1 MEEQM
6 HIFYYVAVVLAAG
19 LFVAKVT
26 GKFKLPNVTGY
37 LIAGLLIGPSVF
49 AIVPRETVEQLTL
62 FSDLALAF
70 IAYSIG
76 SQINF
81 KQLKKVGAGVI
92 AITLLEAL
100 MAMFLVVLV
109 MLFVFKTSL
118 AFALLIGSIACA
130 TAPAATMMVIRQYKA
145 KGPVVETLLPVVA
158 MDDCV
163 SIMAF
168 GVALTVSK
176 SLISGGSIDFTQLV
190 LIPLGEI
197 VGAFVLGFVLAMLFL
212 LIEKIIKSEGELMNF
227 VIVVILMGY
236 ALSTRLHFSSLLAC
250 MAIGGT
256 ISNVRAGKMKY
267 FTIVDNLTVPIFLAF
282 FVISGA
288 DLDIRA
294 LKATGLIGAAYVIV
308 RVIGKWLGAYMG
320 AKMYNM
326 PTAVQKY
333 LGYTLV
339 PQAGVAIGLSLIAQ
353 NTLPGE
359 YGSQIRTVIL
369 AATVIYEFVGP
380 LITKKALIAAGEIQ
394 VHEKEKSLKEIPSNG

>member
-1 MEEQM
+1 M
-6 HIFYYVAVVLAAG
+6 HILYYVAVVLAAG
-19 LFVAKVT
+19 LFVAKIT

-37 LIAGLLIGPSVF
+37 LIAGLLIGPSVTGF
-49 AIVPRETVEQLTL
+49 VPKETVEQLSL
-62 FSDLALAF
+62 FSDVALAF

-81 KQLKKVGAGVI
+81 KQLKKVGAGVV

-100 MAMFLVVLV
+100 TAMFLVVLT
-109 MLFVFKTSL
+109 MLLVFKTSL

-176 SLISGGSIDFTQLV
+176 ALITGGSVDFKQLV
-190 LIPLGEI
+190 LIPVGEI
-197 VGAFVLGFVLAMLFL
+197 FGALVLGVVIALLFL
-212 LIEKIIKSEGELMNF
+212 FIEKIIKSEGELMNF
-227 VIVVILMGY
+227 VIVTIFMGY
-236 ALSTRLHFSSLLAC
+236 AISTKLHFSSLLAC

-256 ISNVRAGKMKY
+256 ISNLRAGKMKY
-267 FTIVDNLTVPIFLAF
+267 FSIVDQITVPIFLAF
-282 FVISGA
+282 FVVSGA
-288 DLDIRA
+288 DLDIQA
-294 LKATGLIGAAYVIV
+294 LRSTGLIGIAYVVV
-308 RVIGKWLGAYMG
+308 RVIGKWLGAYIG
-320 AKMYNM
+320 AKMYHM
-326 PTAVQKY
+326 PTTVQKY

-353 NTLPGE
+353 NALPGE
-359 YGSQIRTVIL
+359 HGAQIRTLIL
-369 AATVIYEFVGP
+369 AATVIYEFIGP
-380 LITKKALIAAGEIQ
+380 LVTKKALIAAGEIELS
-394 VHEKEKSLKEIPSNG
+394 EKPRSAAASA

>member
-1 MEEQM
+1 M
-6 HIFYYVAVVLAAG
+6 HILYYVAVVLAAG
-19 LFVAKVT
+19 LFVAKIT

-37 LIAGLLIGPSVF
+37 LIAGLLIGPSVTGF
-49 AIVPRETVEQLTL
+49 VPKETVEQLSL
-62 FSDLALAF
+62 FSDVALAF

-81 KQLKKVGAGVI
+81 KQLKKVGAGVV

-100 MAMFLVVLV
+100 TAMFLVVLT
-109 MLFVFKTSL
+109 MLLVFKTSL

-176 SLISGGSIDFTQLV
+176 ALITGGSVDFKQLV
-190 LIPLGEI
+190 LIPVGEI
-197 VGAFVLGFVLAMLFL
+197 FGALVLGVVIALLFL
-212 LIEKIIKSEGELMNF
+212 FIEKIIKSEGELMNF
-227 VIVVILMGY
+227 VIVTIFMGY
-236 ALSTRLHFSSLLAC
+236 AISTKLHFSSLLAC

-256 ISNVRAGKMKY
+256 ISNLRAGKMKY
-267 FTIVDNLTVPIFLAF
+267 FSIVDQITVPIFLAF
-282 FVISGA
+282 FVVSGA
-288 DLDIRA
+288 DLDIQA
-294 LKATGLIGAAYVIV
+294 LRSTGLIGIAYVVV
-308 RVIGKWLGAYMG
+308 RVIGKWLGAYIG
-320 AKMYNM
+320 AKMYHM
-326 PTAVQKY
+326 PTTVQKY

-353 NTLPGE
+353 NALPGE
-359 YGSQIRTVIL
+359 HGIQIRTLIL
-369 AATVIYEFVGP
+369 AATVIYEFIGP
-380 LITKKALIAAGEIQ
+380 LVTKKALIAAGEIELS
-394 VHEKEKSLKEIPSNG
+394 EKPRSAAASA

>member
-1 MEEQM
+1 M
-6 HIFYYVAVVLAAG
+6 HILYYVAVVLAAG
-19 LFVAKVT
+19 LFVAKIT

-37 LIAGLLIGPSVF
+37 LIAGLLIGPSVTGF
-49 AIVPRETVEQLTL
+49 VPKETVEQLSL
-62 FSDLALAF
+62 FSDVALAF

-81 KQLKKVGAGVI
+81 KQLKKVGAGVV

-100 MAMFLVVLV
+100 TAMFLVVLT
-109 MLFVFKTSL
+109 MLLVFKTSL

-176 SLISGGSIDFTQLV
+176 ALITGGSVDFKQLV
-190 LIPLGEI
+190 LIPVGEI
-197 VGAFVLGFVLAMLFL
+197 FGALVLGVVIALLFL
-212 LIEKIIKSEGELMNF
+212 FIEKIIKSEGELMNF
-227 VIVVILMGY
+227 VIVTIFMGY
-236 ALSTRLHFSSLLAC
+236 AISTKLHFSSLLAC

-256 ISNVRAGKMKY
+256 ISNLRAGKMKY
-267 FTIVDNLTVPIFLAF
+267 FSIVDQITVPIFLAF
-282 FVISGA
+282 FVVSGA
-288 DLDIRA
+288 DLDIQA
-294 LKATGLIGAAYVIV
+294 LRSTGLIGIAYVVV
-308 RVIGKWLGAYMG
+308 RVIGKWLGAYIG
-320 AKMYNM
+320 AKMYHM
-326 PTAVQKY
+326 PTTVQKY

-353 NTLPGE
+353 NALPGE
-359 YGSQIRTVIL
+359 HGAQIRTVIL
-369 AATVIYEFVGP
+369 AATVIYEFIGP
-380 LITKKALIAAGEIQ
+380 LVTKKALIAAGEIELS
-394 VHEKEKSLKEIPSNG
+394 EKPRSAAASA

>member
-6 HIFYYVAVVLAAG
+6 HILYYVAVVLAAG
-19 LFVAKVT
+19 LLVAKFT
-26 GKFKLPNVTGY
+26 GRFKLPNVTGY
-37 LIAGLLIGPSVF
+37 LIAGLLIGPSLLN
-49 AIVPRETVEQLTL
+49 IVSRETVEKLTL

-100 MAMFLVVLV
+100 MAMFLVVSV
-109 MLFVFKTSL
+109 MLFVFKTGMP
-118 AFALLIGSIACA
+118 FALLIGSIACA

-145 KGPVVETLLPVVA
+145 KGPVVDTLLPVVA

-176 SLISGGSIDFTQLV
+176 ALISGGSIEFSQLV

-197 VGAFVLGFVLAMLFL
+197 VGALILGFAIAMLFL

-227 VIVVILMGY
+227 VIVMILMGY
-236 ALSTRLHFSSLLAC
+236 ALSTRLHFSSLLTC

-256 ISNVRAGKMKY
+256 ISNLRAGKIKY
-267 FTIVDNLTVPIFLAF
+267 FTIVDNITVPIFLAF

-294 LKATGLIGAAYVIV
+294 LKATGLIGVAYVIV

-320 AKMYNM
+320 AKMYHM
-326 PTAVQKY
+326 PKTVQKY

-359 YGSQIRTVIL
+359 YGSRIRTVIL

-380 LITKKALIAAGEIQ
+380 LITKKALMAAGEIRISEKPQ
-394 VHEKEKSLKEIPSNG
+394 VLVEAHGN